1 MTERPKT
8 IYALILLWL
17 SLSGIFVIW
26 GVYSLVLLIQIPS
39 WRSDTVVAPL
49 VPILLFGYLISTI
62 VWLVF
67 SALFV
72 IFAYA
77 TFRKE
82 SWAWTT
88 GIIFSTIFLAI
99 FGIMLASFIVNAL
112 MFFDWFTRFGLI
124 TVVLSFIGDLGII
137 FYLTRPV
144 TKRYFEII

>member
-17 SLSGIFVIW
+17 GISGIFVIW
-26 GVYSLVLLIQIPS
+26 GGYSLVVLLKIPS
-39 WRSDTVVAPL
+39 WISDTVVAPL

-62 VWLVF
+62 VWLAF

-82 SWAWTT
+82 AWAWTT

-99 FGIMLASFIVNAL
+99 FGIMLASFMVNAF